1 MCYFRSKLDYID
13 EDNSDKYPSG
23 FHVELAVS
31 VLKSH
36 HGPTDADDDSD
47 DEPDPI
53 LPPDVTHLKERVILF
68 PCISSKM
75 ELEMIRA
82 KYGKIT
88 LTFSVTRL

>member
-1 MCYFRSKLDYID
+1 MYYFSSKLDYID
-13 EDNSDKYPSG
+13 EDSTDKYPSG

-36 HGPTDADDDSD
+36 QGPTDAEDDSD

-68 PCISSKM
+68 PCISSKK
-75 ELEMIRA
+75 ELEAIRA
-82 KYGKIT
+82 QYGKT
-88 LTFSVTRL
+88 LLTFCITKT